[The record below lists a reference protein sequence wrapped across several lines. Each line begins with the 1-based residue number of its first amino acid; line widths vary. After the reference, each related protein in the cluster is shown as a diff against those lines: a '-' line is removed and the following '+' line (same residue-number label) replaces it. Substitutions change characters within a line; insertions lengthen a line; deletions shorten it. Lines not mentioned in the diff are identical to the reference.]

1 MTKVL
6 KLRQVYEM
14 ADRTVA
20 RNRKA
25 RHDYFIIE
33 TFESGIVLTGTEIKS
48 VREGR
53 INLKEGYALIRD
65 GELWLTGVHISPY
78 EKGSYYNHE
87 PLRDRKLLM
96 KRHEILRLHSRVR
109 EKGLTLVPLSVYIK
123 DGKRAKVELALVKG
137 KQLFDKRDAIAERD
151 VKRAMERAVR
161 RDDRD

>member
-1 MTKVL
+1 
-6 KLRQVYEM
+6 M

-123 DGKRAKVELALVKG
+123 DGKRGKGERALVKG
-137 KQLFDKRDAIAERD
+137 KQLFDKREAIAERD